1 MAPGPHVQEPVLDW
15 WSPLDGQREQLTAT
29 WAQAQCPGHRPVH
42 RALGTPALHPSP
54 REARG
59 HLPRSQGV
67 VSLRMHGGTQHPLT
81 HWPHSCVL
89 SASSADTMVGARP
102 TMGTKSGGMRETEG
116 RGGSVLPGAS
126 PHIACLGGIP
136 GPEGRQTWVGS
147 AASHTTSCCSEGPRS
162 LGRKGFRGLRD
173 MQGQPTVGGGG
184 DVCPFRG
191 SPPRSGSQALTSVAS
206 INCRPA
212 CFWLPGRLSQ

>member
-29 WAQAQCPGHRPVH
+29 WTQAQCPGHRPVH

-102 TMGTKSGGMRETEG
+102 TDGNEIRWDAGDRGAG
-116 RGGSVLPGAS
+116 RLCPPWSLP
-126 PHIACLGGIP
+126 
-136 GPEGRQTWVGS
+136 
-147 AASHTTSCCSEGPRS
+147 SHR
-162 LGRKGFRGLRD
+162 
-173 MQGQPTVGGGG
+173 
-184 DVCPFRG
+184 
-191 SPPRSGSQALTSVAS
+191 
-206 INCRPA
+206 
-212 CFWLPGRLSQ
+212 LPGRDPGTKGPADLGGVSSLSHHQLLL